1 MEPVVTPFQELLCIA
16 VMVAAN
22 IGLLAVIVRM
32 FVEMDK
38 MDKKH

>member
-1 MEPVVTPFQELLCIA
+1 MEPIVTPFQELLCIA

-22 IGLLAVIVRM
+22 ICLLAVIVRM
-32 FVEMDK
+32 FVEVDK